1 MVEQK
6 PFKLLV
12 PGSNPGRPT
21 SRRQRDI
28 LPLALDYSCVDKFNS

>member
-21 SRRQRDI
+21 SRSQRDT
-28 LPLALDYSCVDKFNS
+28 LKLALDYSCMDKFNS

>member
-21 SRRQRDI
+21 SRKQTLI
-28 LPLALDYSCVDKFNS
+28 LQLALGYSCMDKFGS